1 MVLTRMK
8 KCDTLNIIIL
18 NIMKYIF
25 GYIGI
30 ILLSYSVM
38 SCMFLLHSIETIIH
52 IIIFSILSLGVHV
65 SLNDYRDK
73 L

>member
-1 MVLTRMK
+1 MK
-8 KCDTLNIIIL
+8 H
-18 NIMKYIF
+18 IF

-38 SCMFLLHSIETIIH
+38 SCMFVLHSIETIIH
-52 IIIFSILSLGVHV
+52 IIIFSILSLGVHI
-65 SLNDYRDK
+65 SFNDYRDK

>member
-1 MVLTRMK
+1 VLTRVK

-18 NIMKYIF
+18 YIMKHIF

-38 SCMFLLHSIETIIH
+38 SCMFVLHSLETIIH